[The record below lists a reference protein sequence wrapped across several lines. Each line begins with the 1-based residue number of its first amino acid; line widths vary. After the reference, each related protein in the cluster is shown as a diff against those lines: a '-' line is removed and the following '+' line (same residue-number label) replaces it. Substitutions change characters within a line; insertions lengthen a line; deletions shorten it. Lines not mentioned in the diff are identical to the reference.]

1 MMILFQAI
9 DWQWFHKTY
18 DDISIYTIQIYG
30 KQQNGKSI
38 CVNVN
43 KFTPYFYMKI
53 SDTWTN
59 TNVNIMINNIK
70 KKIKNNKLKDTLIN
84 HKIIKRHD
92 VNGFTNY
99 EKKTF
104 VQLIFNNYSGFKEY
118 AKICEQNE
126 YELYESDIDPILRC
140 IHLCKLDAC
149 GWIQIDEHKENN
161 GDYMTNCELNIETD
175 WINLSKYDMN
185 TISNDIVI
193 AAFDI
198 ECYNESGKFPLPE
211 DNNPIILIATTFNK
225 YGNKKCFYNHVVA
238 LHHTDNIEDTD
249 VEWYNT
255 EEEMIEA
262 WSKMIK
268 KMSPD
273 VMTGYNIFGFD
284 YDYIYKRSKML
295 GIEKNVSKNLSKL
308 LTENAKF
315 KEHSLSSSALGNN
328 NLKYYNPKGIV
339 QIDLMKTI
347 QKDYKL
353 DSYSLDA
360 VSSYFIKEK
369 IIEIKNNDENK
380 TEIFTN
386 SVFGLKKDLY
396 ITIKYNDGLSD
407 IFYKNK
413 KKFKIDY
420 VNEKSFVLTEN
431 IGEEITEIID
441 KKLFWSQ
448 AKDNL
453 PIQQMFKFFRGTSSE
468 RAINAKYCLQDCS
481 LCNILMDK
489 LQILTNNIGMANVTC
504 VPLYY
509 LFIRGQT
516 IKGYSLFSKKCNE
529 LGFLIS
535 LKKKIKNISD
545 DEYLVNKKKIVIAN
559 EKNGEKNG
567 ENDENDSNDSDADDS
582 DNDNGFKGAYV
593 LSPLVGLHTE
603 PVIVLDYASLY
614 PSCIIEYNMSLETV
628 VKDKKYVGLLGF
640 DYLKI
645 NYEDT
650 LGNEHESIFV
660 KDKSGKLGIIPQILL
675 ELLNARSNTK
685 KEMKNEKDPFVYSV
699 LDGRQLAFKI
709 SANSIYGLTGA
720 RVSPLYCKKI
730 AGSTTA
736 AGRNKLLFAK
746 DFIENKFS
754 VIANH
759 VSNNYVDKFI
769 LFVTNIFKNV
779 DPSKFPNGMNFF
791 INNLFA
797 QIKNLLDIYVVD
809 PKIIYGDTD
818 SVFFILYLN
827 NKNNNINDDTI
838 KRREISINFGKLISS
853 LMKYILP
860 YPHDIQYEKTLHP
873 FCILT
878 KKRYVG
884 NLYENDPHKFSQ
896 KCMGIVLKRRD
907 NAPIVKIVCGGII
920 NNMLNNPDKMSAI
933 TYTHT
938 VLQDILSHKYS
949 IDKFIISKT
958 LRENYKDRSRIAHA
972 ILADR
977 MKLRDPG
984 NCPQSNDRIQYAYI
998 ISSSNVKL
1006 QGDRIEHIDYII
1018 QNKLKIDYLFY
1029 ITNQIIKPSI
1039 QFLELICNNPDE
1051 TIFKPYILSESNKNL
1066 KMKSINHYFNNPSD
1080 DVKSYEEFM
1089 SKKTTMKNPQLD
1101 NTNNFSKSKKTSKHI
1116 VIQKNSIHSYFN
1128 IKNNE

>member
-1 MMILFQAI
+1 MILFQAI
-9 DWQWFHKTY
+9 DWQWFHKMY
-18 DDISIYTIQIYG
+18 DDMSIYTIQIYG
-30 KQQNGKSI
+30 RQQNGDSI

-43 KFTPYFYMKI
+43 KFTPYFYIKI
-53 SDTWTN
+53 SDSWTN

-104 VQLIFNNYSGFKEY
+104 VQLIFNNYSGFKEF
-118 AKICEQNE
+118 AKICGQNE

-140 IHLCKLDAC
+140 IHLRKLDAC
-149 GWIQIDEHKENN
+149 GWIQIDDYKLNN
-161 GDYMTNCELNIETD
+161 GDYMTNCETNIETE
-175 WINLSKYDMN
+175 WINLNKYNLN
-185 TISNDIVI
+185 TISNEITI

-198 ECYNESGKFPLPE
+198 ECYNELGKFPLPE

-238 LHHTDNIEDTD
+238 LHKTDDIDDTD

-255 EEEMIEA
+255 EAEMIEA
-262 WSKMIK
+262 WSIMIK
-268 KMSPD
+268 KMNPD

-369 IIEIKNNDENK
+369 IIEIKNNDENN

-413 KKFKIDY
+413 QKFKIKY
-420 VNEKSFVLTEN
+420 VYEKSFVLTEN
-431 IGEEITEIID
+431 IGPEINEIIN

-453 PIQQMFKFFRGTSSE
+453 PIQQMFKYFRGSPSE

-535 LKKKIKNISD
+535 LKKKIKTD
-545 DEYLVNKKKIVIAN
+545 EEYLISKKKITISN
-559 EKNGEKNG
+559 DNGEIF
-567 ENDENDSNDSDADDS
+567 ENDSISDSDDSDD

-593 LSPLVGLHTE
+593 LSPIVGLHTE

-628 VKDKKYVGLLGF
+628 IRDKKYLGLFGF

-675 ELLNARSNTK
+675 ELLNARSKTK
-685 KEMKNEKDPFVYSV
+685 NEMKNEKDPFVYSV

-754 VIANH
+754 VIANY
-759 VSNNYVDKFI
+759 VSCNDIDRFI
-769 LFVTNIFKNV
+769 VFIKNLFKNV
-779 DPSKFPNGMNFF
+779 DPTKFHDGLDLF
-791 INNLFA
+791 IDNLYNK
-797 QIKNLLDIYVVD
+797 IKNLLDEYIVD

-818 SVFFILYLN
+818 SVFFILYLK
-827 NKNNNINDDTI
+827 KNNDNIKNDDTI
-838 KRREISINFGKLISS
+838 IKREISINFGKLISS
-853 LMKYILP
+853 LMKFILP

-884 NLYENDPHKFSQ
+884 NLYETDPHKFVQ

-938 VLQDILSHKYS
+938 VLRDILSQKYS

-958 LRENYKDRSRIAHA
+958 LRENYKDRSKIAHA

-977 MKLRDPG
+977 MKVRDPG

-998 ISSSNVKL
+998 ISSGNVKL
-1006 QGDRIEHIDYII
+1006 QGDRIEHIDYIV

-1029 ITNQIIKPSI
+1029 ITNQIIKPSV
-1039 QFLELICNNPDE
+1039 QFLELICDNPEE

-1080 DVKSYEEFM
+1080 DANSYEEFL
-1089 SKKTTMKNPQLD
+1089 SKKTIMKNPQPD
-1101 NTNNFSKSKKTSKHI
+1101 NSNDSHASYANKSKKISKQGNT
-1116 VIQKNSIHSYFN
+1116 QKNLIDSYFN
-1128 IKNNE
+1128 IKNNQ

>member
-1 MMILFQAI
+1 MLLFQAI
-9 DWQWFHKTY
+9 DWQWFHKMY
-18 DDISIYTIQIYG
+18 DDLSVYTIQIYG
-30 KQQNGKSI
+30 RQQNGESI

-43 KFTPYFYMKI
+43 KFTPYFYIKI
-53 SDTWTN
+53 PDVWTN
-59 TNVNIMINNIK
+59 TNVTILINKIKKNIK
-70 KKIKNNKLKDTLIN
+70 NKKLKDTLIN
-84 HKIIKRHD
+84 HKIVKRHD

-104 VQLIFNNYSGFKEY
+104 VQFIFNNYSGFKEF
-118 AKICEQNE
+118 AKMCEQYE

-140 IHLCKLDAC
+140 IHLRKLDAC
-149 GWIQIDEHKENN
+149 GWIKIDEYKLNN
-161 GDYMTNCELNIETD
+161 GDYMSNCELNIETE
-175 WINLSKYDMN
+175 WNNLNKYDMN
-185 TISNDIVI
+185 TISNDIIV

-198 ECYNESGKFPLPE
+198 ECYNETGKFPIPE

-225 YGNKKCFYNHVVA
+225 YGNRECFYNHVVA
-238 LHHTDNIEDTD
+238 LHETDNIDD
-249 VEWYNT
+249 SIVEWYNT

-268 KMSPD
+268 RMNPD

-284 YDYIYKRSKML
+284 YDYIYKRSKIL

-315 KEHSLSSSALGNN
+315 KEHTLSSSALGNN

-369 IIEIKNNDENK
+369 IIEIKINDDNN
-380 TEIFTN
+380 TEIYTG

-413 KKFKIDY
+413 QKFKI
-420 VNEKSFVLTEN
+420 KSVHDKYFVLTEN
-431 IGEEITEIID
+431 IGMEINDIINQ
-441 KKLFWSQ
+441 KLFWSQ

-453 PIQQMFKFFRGTSSE
+453 SIQQLFKFFKGTSME

-489 LQILTNNIGMANVTC
+489 LQIITNNVGMANVTC

-509 LFIRGQT
+509 LFTRGQT

-529 LGFLIS
+529 LGFIIS
-535 LKKKIKNISD
+535 LKKKIIKND
-545 DEYLVNKKKIVIAN
+545 DEYLIDKKKITITNNDINN
-559 EKNGEKNG
+559 EN
-567 ENDENDSNDSDADDS
+567 DDS
-582 DNDNGFKGAYV
+582 DNDDDDDNGFKGAYV
-593 LSPLVGLHTE
+593 LSPVVGLHTE

-628 VKDKKYVGLLGF
+628 VKEKKYLSLFGF
-640 DYLKI
+640 EYLKI
-645 NYEDT
+645 NYEDS

-675 ELLNARSNTK
+675 ELLNARSKTK
-685 KEMKNEKDPFVYSV
+685 NEMKNEKDPFKYSI

-754 VIANH
+754 VMANH
-759 VSNNYVDKFI
+759 VSNNNIDNF
-769 LFVTNIFKNV
+769 NIFVKQLFHNV
-779 DPSKFPNGMNFF
+779 ESSKFQNG
-791 INNLFA
+791 I
-797 QIKNLLDIYVVD
+797 DIYVENLYEQIKKLLNIYVID

-818 SVFFILYLN
+818 SVFFILYLKKLIN
-827 NKNNNINDDTI
+827 NDNECTNDEKI
-838 KRREISINFGKLISS
+838 KKREISINFGKLISG
-853 LMKYILP
+853 LMKFILP
-860 YPHDIQYEKTLHP
+860 YPHDIQYEKTLDP

-884 NLYENDPHKFSQ
+884 NLYEYDPHKFVQ

-933 TYTHT
+933 TYTHNI
-938 VLQDILSHKYS
+938 LRDIISQKYN
-949 IDKFIISKT
+949 IDKFVISKT
-958 LRENYKDRSRIAHA
+958 LRENYKDRTRIAHA

-977 MKLRDPG
+977 MKIRDPG
-984 NCPQSNDRIQYAYI
+984 NCPQSNDRIQYAYV
-998 ISSSNVKL
+998 ISPSNVKL
-1006 QGDRIEHIDYII
+1006 QGNRIEHIDYII

-1039 QFLELICNNPDE
+1039 QFLELICDNPED

-1066 KMKSINHYFNNPSD
+1066 KMKSICHYFGNTTEINNNT
-1080 DVKSYEEFM
+1080 YEEFF
-1089 SKKTTMKNPQLD
+1089 SKKTILKNPQLQLIDPKND
-1101 NTNNFSKSKKTSKHI
+1101 NNKSKKRVS
-1116 VIQKNSIHSYFN
+1116 QSNSINSYFVTN
-1128 IKNNE
+1128 K